1 MGNCAMQPLP
11 FQAIVIVFLFGLCVG
26 SFLNVCIHRIPESK
40 SIVYPG
46 SMCPS
51 CGERIRFYD
60 NIPLMSFLLLRGRCR
75 NCRTPI
81 SLRYPLVEL
90 LSAAMA
96 VWVAAAY
103 GLTPAAAVTYG
114 FIAVLIVITFIDIDH
129 RIIPDVLSLPGIAV
143 FFLAAR
149 LLPSVTWVDSLIGI
163 LAGGGSLF
171 LVAWL
176 YHLITRKE
184 GMGGGDI
191 KLLAMIGAMIGWKG
205 VLFTIFASSAAGTAV
220 GLIVMLITRQ
230 NMKLAVPFGPFLAL
244 GAVVYLFFGPQV
256 IQWYLQTG

>member
-1 MGNCAMQPLP
+1 MQPIP
-11 FQAIVIVFLFGLCVG
+11 VFSPQVITIVFLFGLCVG

-46 SMCPS
+46 SMCPR
-51 CGERIRFYD
+51 CGVKIQFYD
-60 NIPLMSFLLLRGRCR
+60 NIPLLSYFFLKGRCR

-81 SLRYPLVEL
+81 SMRYPLIEI
-90 LSAAMA
+90 LSGALA
-96 VWVAAAY
+96 VSVLARY
-103 GLTPAAAVTYG
+103 GLTAEAAVTFG
-114 FIAVLIVITFIDIDH
+114 FIAVLIVIAFIDIDH
-129 RIIPDVLSLPGIAV
+129 RIIPDVLSLPGIAA
-143 FFLAAR
+143 FFLAAT
-149 LLPSVTWVDSLIGI
+149 LLPSVTWRDSLIGI

-176 YHLITRKE
+176 YHLLTRKE

-205 VLFTIFASSAAGTAV
+205 VLFTIFVSSATGTVV
-220 GLIVMLITRQ
+220 GLVVMMIKRQ
-230 NMKLAVPFGPFLAL
+230 NMKLAIPFGPFLAL

-256 IQWYLQTG
+256 IQWYLQPG